1 MPNEKRY
8 EVTVLL
14 SVNINDESEAVLQS
28 CEARGI
34 TRANAISLGIDVLA
48 MLEDAKEVRL
58 VGKDGTIER
67 F

>member
-1 MPNEKRY
+1 
-8 EVTVLL
+8 VTVLL

>member
-1 MPNEKRY
+1 LPNEKRY

-58 VGKDGTIER
+58 VGKDGTIEC